1 MCWAAHAVPQDPYPA
16 LEGKGTEMHL
26 QQFQHTEAPVTVT
39 SCRINNQQEEK
50 AQQAVTALSWKQ
62 QSTFHRMPAHPSARQ
77 SWKWLRVACVQ
88 GYQLPASR
96 AVCWACDFSMT
107 NFLIWYWTGLTMRY
121 IHVLKGSL
129 QGMET
134 PQELSRALNTGEQ
147 PVMARASQP
156 CLSIQSHHSLTG
168 WHRSVQPS
176 CPHSLQC
183 TAPCTGLSS
192 APRRRAE
199 SSSSNTTPQTSFRD
213 RQSSSCPLLQKDRI
227 HFFCWSLKNKTCQIF
242 QKQGREA

>member
-1 MCWAAHAVPQDPYPA
+1 
-16 LEGKGTEMHL
+16 MHL
-26 QQFQHTEAPVTVT
+26 QRLQHTETPVTVT

-62 QSTFHRMPAHPSARQ
+62 QSPFHRMPAHPSARQ

-107 NFLIWYWTGLTMRY
+107 NFLIWYCTGLTMHY

-129 QGMET
+129 QGMEQ
-134 PQELSRALNTGEQ
+134 PQELSRALHTGEQ
-147 PVMARASQP
+147 PVMAQASQP

-168 WHRSVQPS
+168 WHRSAQPG

-183 TAPCTGLSS
+183 SAPCTGLSS
-192 APRRRAE
+192 APRAVQRAAA
-199 SSSSNTTPQTSFRD
+199 QTQHPRPRFGTGRAAHALFSKKTGFT
-213 RQSSSCPLLQKDRI
+213 
-227 HFFCWSLKNKTCQIF
+227 FFV
-242 QKQGREA
+242 EV